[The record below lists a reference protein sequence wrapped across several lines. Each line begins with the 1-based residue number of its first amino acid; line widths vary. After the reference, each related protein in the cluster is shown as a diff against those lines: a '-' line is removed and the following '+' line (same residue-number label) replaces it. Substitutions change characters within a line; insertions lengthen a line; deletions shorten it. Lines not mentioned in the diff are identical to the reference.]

1 MKLEKLEEQVKEIQL
16 MDLKNLSP
24 EKLQEV
30 IDQLLNIAE
39 EGENLLNEEIKYQL
53 DGTERTETDNS

>member
-1 MKLEKLEEQVKEIQL
+1 MKLEKLVEQVKEIQL
-16 MDLKNLSP
+16 MDLKNLPP

>member
-30 IDQLLNIAE
+30 IDQLLSIAE

>member
-16 MDLKNLSP
+16 MDLKNLPP

-30 IDQLLNIAE
+30 IDQLLSIAE

-53 DGTERTETDNS
+53 DGTERAETDNS

>member
-39 EGENLLNEEIKYQL
+39 GGENLLNEEIKYQL
-53 DGTERTETDNS
+53 NGTERTETDNS

>member
-16 MDLKNLSP
+16 IDLKNLSP

-39 EGENLLNEEIKYQL
+39 GGENLLNEEIKYQL
-53 DGTERTETDNS
+53 NGTERTETDNS

>member
-16 MDLKNLSP
+16 MDLKNLPP